1 MIALRGR
8 ASLPMVGGMKTHRGF
23 TLTEALVTL
32 AILSVL
38 LGVAVPSIAGL
49 FHGLRLQALSAD
61 LFQHLLLAR
70 SEAIKRNGRV
80 VLCKTADGQACTQEG
95 GWDQGWLLFHDANRS
110 GTREENEPVLERLPP
125 LPAGW
130 RLTANRPLAS
140 YVSYGPLGGAKL
152 VPGGFQAGTFT
163 LCRASLEQLEG
174 RQIVL
179 NAGGRP
185 RVQKVWLPSCY

>member
-1 MIALRGR
+1 MN
-8 ASLPMVGGMKTHRGF
+8 THRGF

-32 AILSVL
+32 AVLSVL
-38 LGVAVPSIAGL
+38 LGVAASSVGDL

-61 LFQHLLLAR
+61 LFQQLLLAR

-80 VLCKTADGQACTQEG
+80 VLCKTADGQTCTSEG
-95 GWDQGWLLFHDANRS
+95 PWEQGWLLFHDQNRS
-110 GTREENEPVLERLPP
+110 GTREEGEPVLERLPP

-130 RLTANRPLAS
+130 RLSANRPLAS

-163 LCRASLEQLEG
+163 LCRMSADRLEG

-185 RVQKVWLPSCY
+185 RVQKVWLESCY

>member
-1 MIALRGR
+1 MHVRRPAIRMTHPGARR
-8 ASLPMVGGMKTHRGF
+8 AAAGF
-23 TLTEALVTL
+23 TLIELLVGVAILAVLAALAAPSFNE
-32 AILSVL
+32 AILSNRL
-38 LGVAVPSIAGL
+38 ASYANTFVA
-49 FHGLRLQALSAD
+49 SA
-61 LFQHLLLAR
+61 QLAR

>member
-1 MIALRGR
+1 
-8 ASLPMVGGMKTHRGF
+8 MVAGMNTHRGY

-32 AILSVL
+32 AVLSVL
-38 LGVAVPSIAGL
+38 LGVAASSMGDL
-49 FHGLRLQALSAD
+49 FHGLRLQALSGD
-61 LFQHLLLAR
+61 VFQQLLLAR

-80 VLCKTADGQACTQEG
+80 VLCKSADGEACTQEG
-95 GWDQGWLLFHDANRS
+95 RWDQGWLLFHDANRS
-110 GTREENEPVLERLPP
+110 GAREENELVLERLQP

-163 LCRASLEQLEG
+163 LCRLSADRQEA
-174 RQIVL
+174 RQIVI

-185 RVQKVWLPSCY
+185 RVQKVWLDACN